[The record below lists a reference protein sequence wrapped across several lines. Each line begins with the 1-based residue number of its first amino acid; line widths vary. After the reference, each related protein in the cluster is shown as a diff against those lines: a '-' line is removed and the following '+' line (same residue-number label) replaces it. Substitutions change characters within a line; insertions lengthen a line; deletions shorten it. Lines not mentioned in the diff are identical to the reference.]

1 MKHPAVLLTI
11 VLIAVLFSIT
21 GKAHPLRTHQN
32 LQLDS
37 VTIKRLL
44 ETGLSLELTDPE
56 QTIYNYRKALSIAE
70 KIGYPEIAR
79 IYNTLGW
86 YYNTQSKYD
95 SATSFFKQ
103 ALLTVPDHDI
113 KETITAYR
121 GLGQTRIRLSA
132 QDSARFYFNIA
143 LQLAEKFNSYKQQ
156 AEIHN
161 GLGNSYIEE
170 NNFEKALEEYFTGAT
185 LYDSLLHDPIGYST
199 SLLNIGN
206 VHFVL
211 GNLEKA
217 LTYSRQGSK
226 LAEDNNNFNGI
237 AYSHKLLGRIYR
249 KLHKTDSAIIEYN
262 VALKTYLQRGDKQSA
277 AEIELSLGNIHY
289 DILQYRT
296 ALSHLSKAT
305 ALARA
310 IHGASELAY
319 IYSSS
324 GFSYYALKQHDLAI
338 LYFDSSRLYARKI
351 NNPYLVMDA
360 YSVLGE
366 IEKEN
371 KNFQRALEYNEL
383 LSALKD
389 SIAISENR
397 KAVEELNLKY
407 ESEKKQAA
415 INLLQRDQRISRF
428 STYALFGVLLFVIM
442 IAFFVINRSR
452 LKLEV
457 EKKIGEKEREL
468 GLQQKELYESELKT
482 KQLQQERLKQEIEFK
497 NKELTTYTLNLIQKN
512 EILEELKTILQQLDK
527 TNDPGQLNNI
537 LKKLKYS
544 AQLDKEWD
552 GFKRYFEQVHTGF
565 FDSLLNQYPELTAA
579 DLKLCALLKLNLESK
594 EIATL
599 LGISPESVKVSR
611 SRLRKKLS
619 LDLEQNLTIF
629 LTARK

>member
-1 MKHPAVLLTI
+1 MKRPAVLLSI
-11 VLIAVLFSIT
+11 VLIALLYSIE
-21 GKAHPLRTHQN
+21 GIAHPLKTEQA
-32 LQLDS
+32 DS
-37 VTIKRLL
+37 VTIRKLL
-44 ETGLSLELTDPE
+44 ETGSTLELTNPE
-56 QTIYNYRKALSIAE
+56 QTIYNYRKALRIAK
-70 KIGYPEIAR
+70 KINYPEIAH
-79 IYNTLGW
+79 IYNALGW
-86 YYNTQSKYD
+86 YYNSQSKYD

-103 ALLTVPDHDI
+103 SLLTVANDDI
-113 KETITAYR
+113 KETIAAYR
-121 GLGQTRIRLSA
+121 GLGQTSIRIST
-132 QDSARFYFNIA
+132 QDSARSYFITA
-143 LQLAEKFNSYKQQ
+143 LKLAEKYNFYKQQ

-170 NNFEKALEEYFTGAT
+170 NNFEHALEEYFTGAN

-217 LTYSRQGSK
+217 LSYSRLGSK
-226 LAEDNNNFNGI
+226 QAEDNNHYNGI
-237 AYSHKLLGRIYR
+237 AYGHKLLGRIYR

-289 DILQYRT
+289 DISQYDT
-296 ALSHLSKAT
+296 ALTHLEKAN
-305 ALARA
+305 ALALA
-310 IHGASELAY
+310 IHGISELAY
-319 IYSSS
+319 IYSST
-324 GFSYYALKQHDLAI
+324 GFTYYALKEPDKAI
-338 LYFDSSRLYARKI
+338 LYFDSSRLYAKKI
-351 NNPYLVMDA
+351 NNPYLLMDA
-360 YSVLGE
+360 YSVLSE

-371 KNFQRALEYNEL
+371 KNYQRALKFNEQL
-383 LSALKD
+383 TALKD
-389 SIAISENR
+389 SVTVSENR

-415 INLLQRDQRISRF
+415 INLLQKDQRISRF
-428 STYALFGVLLFVIM
+428 STYALFGILLFVIM

-468 GLQQKELYESELKT
+468 SLQQKELYESELKT

-527 TNDPGQLNNI
+527 TNDPGQLNTI

-619 LDLEQNLTIF
+619 LELEQNLTIF
-629 LTARK
+629 LSALK